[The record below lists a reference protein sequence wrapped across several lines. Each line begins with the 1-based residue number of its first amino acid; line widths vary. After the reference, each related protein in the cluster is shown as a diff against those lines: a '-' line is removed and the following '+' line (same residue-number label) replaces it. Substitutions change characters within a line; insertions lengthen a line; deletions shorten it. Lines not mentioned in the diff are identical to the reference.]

1 MSTSA
6 SRRPELKIR
15 RSYVPTTALASSVEF
30 DDMMMRV
37 AFTDGRILH
46 VPIIWFPTLQ
56 HATPDQRSR
65 YEIGGG
71 GISLHWPNLDED
83 LSIAG
88 LMAGV
93 DLQSA

>member
-6 SRRPELKIR
+6 RNRPRIKPK
-15 RSYVPTTALASSVEF
+15 RSYVPATALAKSVKF
-30 DDMMMRV
+30 NKSMMQV
-37 AFTDGRILH
+37 AFTDGRVLG
-46 VPIIWFPTLQ
+46 VPLAWFPALYA
-56 HATPDQRSR
+56 ATPAQRNR

-71 GISLHWPNLDED
+71 GISLHWPDLDED

-93 DLQSA
+93 DRESA